1 MGANGLTLNRQIVL
15 ERKPNGKLT
24 TDCFRSQSS
33 PVRGPG
39 PGEVLCRTLLLSL
52 DPANRAWMQ
61 GATYRGEVHAGTVM
75 PGFTLAEVVTSND
88 IRFKAGDIVEA
99 DGGWQAYFVEH
110 ADRVRKRP
118 RRKPLSHLMSV
129 LGITG
134 KTAYCGLLDIG
145 DPQPGE
151 TVVVSA
157 AAGATGSIAAQ
168 IAKIKGARVVGIA
181 GGAAKCR
188 WLVDELKLDGAI
200 DYRDGNVYAA
210 LKSKC
215 PSGVDVYF
223 DNTGGPIL
231 EAVLPRMNFGGRI
244 VCCGVVSQ
252 YDTASPAAGPRGI
265 PGLLVTKRLKMQG
278 FIVTDYEKLMRK
290 AERDLS
296 KWIREGQIVVAED
309 IIDGLEN
316 APKGLV
322 GLLAGENRGK
332 RMIRVAD
339 AGIRAK
345 RSRERRPLR
354 SVKPK

>member
-1 MGANGLTLNRQIVL
+1 MPLNKQIVL

-24 TDCFRSQSS
+24 VDCFRTQSS
-33 PVRGPG
+33 PVADPG

-61 GATYRGEVHAGTVM
+61 GATYRGEVQAGVVM
-75 PGFTLAEVVTSND
+75 PGFTLAEVVVSND
-88 IRFKAGDIVEA
+88 IKFKAGELVEG
-99 DGGWQAYFVEH
+99 DGGWQQYFV
-110 ADRVRKRP
+110 APAKALQKRVRREP
-118 RRKPLSHLMSV
+118 ITHLMSV
-129 LGITG
+129 LGVTG

-145 DPQPGE
+145 NPQPGE

-181 GGAAKCR
+181 GGPDKCR
-188 WLVDELKLDGAI
+188 WLVDELGLDDAI
-200 DYRDGNVYAA
+200 DHREGNVYAT

-215 PSGVDVYF
+215 PDGVDVYF

-231 EAVLPRMNFGGRI
+231 EAVLSRMNLHGRI

-252 YDTASPAAGPRGI
+252 YDTANPASGPRGI

-278 FIVTDYEKLMRK
+278 FIVMDYVKLLPQAEK
-290 AERDLS
+290 DLAAWTAAGRL
-296 KWIREGQIVVAED
+296 KVVED
-309 IIDGLEN
+309 VIDGLDN
-316 APKGLV
+316 APAGLV

-332 RMIRVAD
+332 RMIRVALD
-339 AGIRAK
+339 
-345 RSRERRPLR
+345 
-354 SVKPK
+354 